1 MYGRRGI
8 GRKTPQKRC
17 EEVADLTSTREELDA
32 RYDPQSEPR
41 AVKRVNWCQT
51 HK

>member
-1 MYGRRGI
+1 MYGGRRI

-32 RYDPQSEPR
+32 RHDPQSEPR
-41 AVKRVNWCQT
+41 TAKRVNW
-51 HK
+51 